1 MGVMVGFGAGVFGV
15 VGESRFRSFCTT
27 AKGLEI
33 ALSDVAR
40 SVEEAAVKAA
50 LKHVEVDG
58 LAEQGH

>member
-1 MGVMVGFGAGVFGV
+1 MVGFGTGVFGV

-27 AKGLEI
+27 TEGLEI

-50 LKHVEVDG
+50 LKHVDVDG